1 VAISLGKTAT
11 VSIGGITAG
20 ARDVTVDESA
30 EELEFGLYGIR
41 DRFVYTAGYTL
52 EVQVELI
59 DDAASALFAVLQSGA
74 EIAVTVSPGGGAF
87 VAVVTN
93 VSQSSSLDGLT
104 TWRVTAKKT
113 YPGLRA

>member
-1 VAISLGKTAT
+1 MAISLGKAAT

-30 EELEFGLYGIR
+30 QELEFGVYGVR
-41 DRFVYTAGYTL
+41 DRFVYTTGYTL
-52 EVQVELI
+52 QVQVELI
-59 DDAASALFAVLQSGA
+59 DDAATQLFPALQSGA

-93 VSQSSSLDGLT
+93 VSQSSTLDGLT

-113 YPGLRA
+113 FPGLRA